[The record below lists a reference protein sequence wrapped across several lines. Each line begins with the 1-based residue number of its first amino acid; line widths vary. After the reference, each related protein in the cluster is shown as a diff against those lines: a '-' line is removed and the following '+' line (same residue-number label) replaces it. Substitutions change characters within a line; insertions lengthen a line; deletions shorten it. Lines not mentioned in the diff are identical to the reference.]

1 LIVSSGVRKLGFR
14 MSLRTLLAMLLAP
27 AVFFSAAAARADEP
41 SVQAAPLV
49 SPADAPSLPGGALRS
64 FVAARR
70 ALELGFP
77 SVAAELYT
85 RLVASLPA
93 AGAERNVLVLELVS
107 ARLDEGRLAEAEQA
121 MQLYQGAPSPAQQLR
136 AGLIAMR
143 RDRVDT
149 AKGVLSA
156 TKPEQLTAAD
166 RGWWYFLQGEVSD
179 AAADYTKARDAYQ
192 AATDAAVSDL
202 QRAHFVLARERS
214 RLSSGEATDA
224 QLNTLRQGAEKYQGR
239 TVGYAYARQ
248 YAALL
253 AAKQRTDE
261 AAAFLGRQ
269 LQALPAG
276 EQTARDDF
284 RLLLGLIAGPQR
296 AEGRSALEGLLTSA
310 GDPTLQRVALQ
321 LLARDAA
328 DAAFYAKLNALIT
341 APAPHPILADLLLVR
356 AQLALTEKRI
366 PVVERSAPVDSVTT
380 LNQAQADLDAKALL
394 TKFPNSQLKPAALA
408 LLADLSWE
416 LKRFRTSAD
425 YAAQARVELPSGD
438 IKASLGVMMA
448 EAYFLAEDYEA
459 AAVAYGTALNEIP
472 AGVSPGVLISQRV
485 LSLTRSKR
493 LDEAVALL
501 NRYATDGR
509 FDVID
514 RWQTEWTMAR
524 AMEVAGRG
532 KDAYERIN
540 RLMTDDSSAAEK
552 LPPELRARLA
562 WLQARLSLE
571 AANPEKTLELA
582 EQLPGKLEGI
592 RIDLRTEIEASV
604 RLLQAKAWFR
614 LGKPDDALKLLE
626 ALRGEYPK
634 SDAAVYSY
642 IDEADYYADKGLLGE
657 AQERLT
663 KLADN
668 FKRHE
673 YAPYALYRAALN
685 AEQRGQD
692 VYYEEAYRIL
702 ERLVKDYPDD
712 PLVFYARL
720 RQGDLA
726 RRLNDFARARL
737 TYEFLINNY
746 NSAQHPDVLSAE
758 LALAACHRAQITPT
772 DVSHYESALT
782 ILERLQ
788 DLPDAPV
795 DLRVEAAFQ
804 LGDLLA
810 SNGKSSDTVRR
821 AEAVWW
827 TLATTF
833 LLDETQ
839 AAKLGPKGRYWM
851 ARALLR
857 LGDLRR
863 ERGDLEEARNAYE
876 LVLRKNLPFAALARD
891 SFTRA
896 GGAIPDA

>member
-1 LIVSSGVRKLGFR
+1 
-14 MSLRTLLAMLLAP
+14 MSLRTLLAMLLAAAVLSP
-27 AVFFSAAAARADEP
+27 AVATRADESP
-41 SVQAAPLV
+41 VQAAPLL
-49 SPADAPSLPGGALRS
+49 STAEAPSLPGGELRS

-85 RLVASLPA
+85 RLLASLRAP
-93 AGAERNVLVLELVS
+93 GAERNVLVLELVS
-107 ARLDEGRLAEAEQA
+107 ARLDEGRLTEAEQA

-136 AGLIAMR
+136 AGLIAVR
-143 RDRVDT
+143 RQRIDT
-149 AKGVLSA
+149 AKAMLAA
-156 TKPEQLTAAD
+156 TKPEQFTVAD
-166 RGWWYFLQGEVSD
+166 RGWWYFLQGEVFD
-179 AAADYTKARDAYQ
+179 ASTDFTKARDAYQ
-192 AATDAAVSDL
+192 AAADAAFSDL

-214 RLSSGEATDA
+214 RLSSGEATDS

-253 AAKQRTDE
+253 AAKQRKDE
-261 AAAFLGRQ
+261 AMAFLGKQ
-269 LQALPAG
+269 LQSLPAG

-284 RLLLGLIAGPQR
+284 RFLLGLIAGPQR
-296 AEGRSALEGLLTSA
+296 AEGRNALEGLLTSA

-328 DAAFYAKLNALIT
+328 DAAFYAKLNALIL
-341 APAPHPILADLLLVR
+341 APTPHPILADLLLVR
-356 AQLALTEKRI
+356 AQLALSEKRI
-366 PVVERSAPVDSVTT
+366 PVVERAGSADPVTT
-380 LNQAQADLDAKALL
+380 MNQAQADLDAKALL
-394 TKFPNSQLKPAALA
+394 AKFPDSPLKPAALA

-425 YAAQARVELPSGD
+425 YAAQARVELPAGD

-459 AAVAYGTALNEIP
+459 AAVAYGTALKEIP
-472 AGVSPGVLISQRV
+472 TGVSPGMLISQRV
-485 LSLTRSKR
+485 LSLTRSNR

-501 NRYATDGR
+501 DSYASDTR
-509 FDVID
+509 FDLID
-514 RWQTEWTMAR
+514 RWQTEWTLAR
-524 AMEVAGRG
+524 AMEVAGRAT
-532 KDAYERIN
+532 DAYARIN
-540 RLMTDDSSAAEK
+540 RIMTDDGPAAGT
-552 LPPELRARLA
+552 LPPGLRARLG

-571 AANPEKTLELA
+571 SANPEKTLELA
-582 EQLPGKLEGI
+582 VQLSAKLDGIEPG
-592 RIDLRTEIEASV
+592 LRTEIEAST
-604 RLLQAKAWFR
+604 RLLQGKAWFR
-614 LGKPDDALKLLE
+614 LGKPKEALKLLD
-626 ALRGEYPK
+626 ALRTDFPR

-642 IDEADYYADKGLLGE
+642 IDEADYYADKGLFVD
-657 AQERLT
+657 AQKCLID
-663 KLADN
+663 LADT
-668 FKRHE
+668 FKQHE

-692 VYYEEAYRIL
+692 VYFEEAYRIL
-702 ERLVKDYPDD
+702 ERLVKDYPNDRM
-712 PLVFYARL
+712 VFYARL

-726 RRLNDFARARL
+726 RRLNEFERARL

-758 LALAACHRAQITPT
+758 LALAACHRAQITAT
-772 DVSHYESALT
+772 DVSHYESALA

-788 DLPDAPV
+788 DLPDAPI

-810 SNGKSSDTVRR
+810 SNGKSSETARR

-827 TLATTF
+827 TLVTTF
-833 LLDETQ
+833 LLDDTQ

-876 LVLRKNLPFAALARD
+876 LVLNKNLPFAALARD
-891 SFTRA
+891 SFVRA
-896 GGAIPDA
+896 GGVPRT